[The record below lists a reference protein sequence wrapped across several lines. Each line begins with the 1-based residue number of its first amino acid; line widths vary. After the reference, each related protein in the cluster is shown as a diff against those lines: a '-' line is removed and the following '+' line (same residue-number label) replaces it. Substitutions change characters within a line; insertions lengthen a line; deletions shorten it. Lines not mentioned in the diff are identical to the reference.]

1 MEKFLGYFEEIDKRE
16 VIYAILPDLP
26 SKPYLPPNPT
36 KEEIEAA
43 KKASVKEY
51 FGIYITYFDKVQGCI
66 GGDGPFEYNYQAK
79 DSSKYF

>member
-1 MEKFLGYFEEIDKRE
+1 MEGYIIEMEKFLGYFEEIDKRE

-43 KKASVKEY
+43 KKSECKR
-51 FGIYITYFDKVQGCI
+51 ILWHL
-66 GGDGPFEYNYQAK
+66 YNL
-79 DSSKYF
+79 FR